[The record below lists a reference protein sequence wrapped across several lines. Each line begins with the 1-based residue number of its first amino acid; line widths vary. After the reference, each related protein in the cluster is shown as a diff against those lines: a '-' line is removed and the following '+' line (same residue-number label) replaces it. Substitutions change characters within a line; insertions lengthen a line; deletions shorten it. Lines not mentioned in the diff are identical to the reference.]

1 MTDPRI
7 ELRVIALAVLAML
20 LLATVVGCGGDAQ
33 TVGPETD
40 MVAEQPEPSTEA
52 SEPAQEPP
60 PVEQE
65 DEPIEDLPMSGIGPD
80 LWGLLE
86 TGFYRTMWQTAP
98 GYETPMPAVGPHGE
112 QVEIYI
118 NPTLAEAL
126 SQPGIVSWPHGS
138 AIVKDAYTGGELDV
152 VALMQKRGDIWYW
165 AEYRADG
172 SVVAEGADTPACA
185 NCHSAGEDYVR
196 AFGLP

>member
-1 MTDPRI
+1 MIHTRAPF
-7 ELRVIALAVLAML
+7 RVIALTAIVAL
-20 LLATVVGCGGDAQ
+20 LLATVVGCGSDEQ
-33 TVGPETD
+33 TVDSETD
-40 MVAEQPEPSTEA
+40 TPTGQPGPSTEA
-52 SEPAQEPP
+52 TEPAQEPP
-60 PVEQE
+60 PAEQD
-65 DEPIEDLPMSGIGPD
+65 DEPIEDLPMSGIGSD

-98 GYETPMPAVGPHGE
+98 GYETRMPAIGPHGDE
-112 QVEIYI
+112 VDIYV
-118 NPTLAEAL
+118 NPTLANAL
-126 SQPGIVSWPHGS
+126 SQPGIESWPHGS

-152 VALMQKRGDIWYW
+152 VAMMQKRGDIWYW

-185 NCHSAGEDYVR
+185 NCHSSGEDYVR